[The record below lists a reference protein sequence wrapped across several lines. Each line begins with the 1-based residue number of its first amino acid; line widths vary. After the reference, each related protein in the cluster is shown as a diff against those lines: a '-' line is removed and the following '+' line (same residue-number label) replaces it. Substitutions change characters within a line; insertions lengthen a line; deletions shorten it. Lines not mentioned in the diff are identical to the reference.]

1 MSGTIGTMTSVDIS
15 RVAAL
20 CDTAAIHSYGVTVE
34 ALTRLNR
41 AFDRRLREE
50 CGITIAW
57 FEALLRIGRHG
68 GSMKMSE
75 LASQLALTNG
85 GVTRMVD
92 KMAEAGYIRRESCA
106 TDRRVSYATLT
117 DAGIAKWK
125 EASEL
130 HVEDLHREFIG
141 RMTPSELEVVV
152 AVMDRIR
159 SVPATDS

>member
-1 MSGTIGTMTSVDIS
+1 MTTEVSGIA
-15 RVAAL
+15 RAAAL
-20 CDTAAIHSYGVTVE
+20 CDDAAIHAYGVMVE

-41 AFDRRLREE
+41 SFDRRLRAE

-68 GSMKMSE
+68 GSMTMSE
-75 LASQLALTNG
+75 LAGQLALTNG

-92 KMAEAGYIRRESCA
+92 KMAEAGLLRREPCA
-106 TDRRVSYATLT
+106 TDRRVSYAVLT
-117 DAGIAKWK
+117 PAGLDKWT

-130 HVEDLHREFIG
+130 HVDDLRREFTG
-141 RMTPSELEVVV
+141 RMSDQELETVV

-159 SVPATDS
+159 FER

>member
-1 MSGTIGTMTSVDIS
+1 MTTTAPDIA
-15 RVAAL
+15 RVAQL
-20 CDTAAIHSYGVTVE
+20 CDTAAIHAYGVTVE

-41 AFDRRLREE
+41 AFDRRLRNE

-92 KMAEAGYIRRESCA
+92 KMEHAGYLRRESCA
-106 TDRRVSYATLT
+106 EDRRVSYATLT
-117 DAGIAKWK
+117 NAGIAKWT

-130 HVEDLHREFIG
+130 HVDDLHRQFTG
-141 RMTPSELEVVV
+141 RMTPAELEVVV

-159 SVPATDS
+159 SGP